1 MKMGR
6 KMRKIDVKALYRAIA
21 KYNPGVVGAHEMR
34 KKTKKTA
41 GKRRRPAGSV

>member
-21 KYNPGVVGAHEMR
+21 KYNYYVWRG
-34 KKTKKTA
+34 
-41 GKRRRPAGSV
+41 RRA

>member
-21 KYNPGVVGAHEMR
+21 KYNYYVWR
-34 KKTKKTA
+34 
-41 GKRRRPAGSV
+41 GSAWDAPPLIMP